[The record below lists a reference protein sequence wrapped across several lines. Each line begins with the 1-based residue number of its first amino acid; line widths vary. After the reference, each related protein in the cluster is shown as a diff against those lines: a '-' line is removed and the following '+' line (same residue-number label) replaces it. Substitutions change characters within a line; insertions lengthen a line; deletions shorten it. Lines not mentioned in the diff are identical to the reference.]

1 MGFRT
6 AAGTGGRRSIMF
18 YGTMNQELKYVSL
31 VGPNMETSERPTFE
45 TEAGEEIYQYV
56 ERHGTAA
63 RHRVREVTSLP
74 PEEFSEALE
83 QLESRGYLEDDGGTL
98 QVALD
103 VGSVESYTAGDIE
116 YTIRPAKQSDFDGLI
131 DTIRDV
137 TAKDTYVVA
146 ESIAEQLLYEDAVT
160 RHNSVESRVFF
171 VATVDGD
178 VVGWAHLDLP
188 QVDKLQS
195 TAQLTV
201 GVRGAY
207 QDNGIGSRL
216 LERALDWAEAN
227 GYRKVYNSVPTTND
241 EAIVFLED
249 HGWETE
255 GIRKDHYTIDGD
267 HVDEVM
273 LAYTF

>member
-1 MGFRT
+1 
-6 AAGTGGRRSIMF
+6 
-18 YGTMNQELKYVSL
+18 
-31 VGPNMETSERPTFE
+31 METSEQPTFE
-45 TEAGEEIYQYV
+45 NEAAEEVYRFV

-74 PEEFSEALE
+74 PDEFREALDR
-83 QLESRGYLEDDGGTL
+83 LESRGYLEDEGGTL

-103 VGSVESYTAGDIE
+103 VGSVESYSTDDLE
-116 YTIRPAKQSDFDGLI
+116 YTIRPAKQTDFEGLV

-137 TAKDTYVVA
+137 TAEETYVVA
-146 ESIAEQLLYEDAVT
+146 ESIAEQLLYEDTVN

-178 VVGWAHLDLP
+178 VVGWSHLDLP
-188 QVDKLQS
+188 QLDKLQS

-201 GVRGAY
+201 GVKGEY
-207 QDNGIGSRL
+207 QGNGIGSKL
-216 LERALDWAEAN
+216 TERALDWAEAN

-241 EAIVFLED
+241 EAIAFLEER
-249 HGWETE
+249 GWETE
-255 GIRKDHYTIDGD
+255 GIRKEHYTIGD
-267 HVDEVM
+267 EHVDEVM

>member
-1 MGFRT
+1 
-6 AAGTGGRRSIMF
+6 
-18 YGTMNQELKYVSL
+18 MNQELKCTSPVESD
-31 VGPNMETSERPTFE
+31 METSERPTFE
-45 TEAGEEIYQYV
+45 TDAGEEIYQYV

-63 RHRVREVTSLP
+63 RHRVREVTSLSP
-74 PEEFSEALE
+74 DEFSEALE

-103 VGSVESYTAGDIE
+103 VGSVEAYSSDAVD
-116 YTIRPAKQSDFDGLI
+116 YTIRPAQQSDFDGLI

-137 TAKDTYVVA
+137 TAEDTYVVA

-178 VVGWAHLDLP
+178 VIGWAHLDLP

-207 QDNGIGSRL
+207 QGNGIGSRL
-216 LERALDWAEAN
+216 LERALGWAEAN

-241 EAIVFLED
+241 EAIVFLEN

-255 GIRKDHYTIDGD
+255 GIRKDHYTIGGS

>member
-1 MGFRT
+1 
-6 AAGTGGRRSIMF
+6 
-18 YGTMNQELKYVSL
+18 
-31 VGPNMETSERPTFE
+31 METSEQPTFE
-45 TEAGEEIYQYV
+45 TEAGEEIYRFV

-74 PEEFSEALE
+74 PEEFQDALE
-83 QLESRGYLEDDGGTL
+83 QLQERGYLEDDGGTL

-103 VGSVESYTAGDIE
+103 VGSIETYSTDGVDYTV
-116 YTIRPAKQSDFDGLI
+116 RPAQQTDFEGLI

-137 TAKDTYVVA
+137 TAEDTYIVA
-146 ESIAEQLLYEDAVT
+146 ESIAEQLLYEDAVN
-160 RHNSVESRVFF
+160 RHNTAESRVFF

-178 VVGWAHLDLP
+178 VVGWSHLDLP
-188 QVDKLQS
+188 QLDKLQS

-201 GVRGAY
+201 GVRGEH
-207 QDNGIGSRL
+207 QGHGIGTRL

-241 EAIVFLED
+241 EAIAFLED
-249 HGWETE
+249 RGWETE
-255 GIRKDHYTIDGD
+255 GVRKNHYTIGD
-267 HVDEVM
+267 EHVDEVM